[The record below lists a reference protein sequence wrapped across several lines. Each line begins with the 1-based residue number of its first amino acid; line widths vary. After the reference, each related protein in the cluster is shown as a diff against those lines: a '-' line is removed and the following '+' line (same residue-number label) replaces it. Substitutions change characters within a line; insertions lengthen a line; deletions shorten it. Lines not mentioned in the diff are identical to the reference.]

1 MFVFPGAHEAIDPPQ
16 RLGIYAIWMD
26 VRGESLPAGSPIK
39 PDRIIRLAGRTPA
52 PRTKSAMRTG

>member
-16 RLGIYAIWMD
+16 RLGIYAIWID

-39 PDRIIRLAGRTPA
+39 PDRIIRSLAELLPPGPKAR
-52 PRTKSAMRTG
+52 